1 MKLSRLSMMM
11 VPGPTESSIVMV
23 RALREDPTGLQTGG
37 DSKLVWLLVDV
48 EYEVGWLVVEI

>member
-1 MKLSRLSMMM
+1 
-11 VPGPTESSIVMV
+11 MV